1 MATTL
6 YLYESLQRLLE
17 YAELDANF
25 KNLRTTADGAAT
37 KAGTVLTSGVTLGNT
52 AQAGA
57 TVLDW
62 YEEGTFTPVLRDSAG
77 GNAATCT
84 AYGSYVRVGKAVHF
98 LIILVDIVTTGLV
111 GANQVYI
118 TGLPFVSLNY
128 PTGFQPVNMVVS
140 NISSPSGS
148 TLMYVEPNSGRLRC
162 SNGTTTGGGSLLVS
176 QILSGYGDIYSAGS
190 YLV

>member
-62 YEEGTFTPVLRDSAG
+62 YEEGTFTPTLYGLTTAGVGTYLIRTGRFTRIGNRAFVDATIVCTGHTGTGSMQLSGWPFIASGSQICVLSVRWETTTIGAGRQLCASMAPGSADVVLRACDPAG
-77 GNAATCT
+77 G
-84 AYGSYVRVGKAVHF
+84 
-98 LIILVDIVTTGLV
+98 
-111 GANQVYI
+111 GA
-118 TGLPFVSLNY
+118 
-128 PTGFQPVNMVVS
+128 
-140 NISSPSGS
+140 SPIA
-148 TLMYVEPNSGRLRC
+148 MDA
-162 SNGTTTGGGSLLVS
+162 TTTLY
-176 QILSGYGDIYSAGS
+176 ISGCYFI
-190 YLV
+190 